1 MDKSIILSGLFIGKC
16 ILFSSS
22 VRIYCLSFDK
32 DRSPYPVISFINTIW
47 LTVLFYQLID
57 MSAHMHDM
65 LK

>member
-1 MDKSIILSGLFIGKC
+1 MDKSIIISGLFLGKC
-16 ILFSSS
+16 ILFSTS

-32 DRSPYPVISFINTIW
+32 ERCPNAAISVINTIW
-47 LTVLFYQLID
+47 ATVLFYQLID